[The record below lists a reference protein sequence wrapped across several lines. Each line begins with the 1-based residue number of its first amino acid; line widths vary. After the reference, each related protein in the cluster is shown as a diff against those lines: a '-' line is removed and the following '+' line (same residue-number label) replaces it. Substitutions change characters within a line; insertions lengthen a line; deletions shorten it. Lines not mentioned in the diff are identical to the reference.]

1 MPSKSPQK
9 TDISLSIVNEP
20 THAASETVLRRSSR
34 YGRWRAGTLI
44 GVYVLFALHIT
55 HWKLAGKTLAPL
67 ELNELMYTLELGIIT
82 AGFIFM
88 VVALVS
94 TAIFGRFFCSW
105 GCHILALEDLCEW
118 LLHKIGI
125 RPKPVRSRVLMLV
138 APSAMIYMFVWPQVL
153 RIMRNE
159 PFPEVKILTDADGW
173 ASFVTTDLWR
183 NLPSPT
189 VAVIT
194 FLICGFVMVY
204 VLGSRSFCQYG
215 CPYGVLFG
223 LADRIAPGRIIEKG
237 TCEQCGHCTAICSS
251 HVRIHEEIAEFGMI
265 VDANCLKDLDC
276 VSVCPNQAL
285 GYGFTRPS
293 LLRSF
298 SKVGRRRLPYDFTYF
313 EDVLMAAV
321 FLATLVIFRGL
332 YDRVPFLMTLGL
344 GGILAYLA
352 VLGSRIAKSANVR
365 LNQYQLKLK
374 GTVTKQ
380 GRWFVAGL
388 TMLFVIS
395 IHSAFIRYHEYQG
408 NRKYEQIAWHLQH
421 ENTNPTMVLV
431 QTSLEHFKICERWGL
446 IRSPKLDGKL
456 GSLYSFFDPPTE
468 AVEIFSRIVQKEPNN
483 YAARLRL
490 FEVLSRCG
498 YQERAEQQLIV
509 LTNIKNRQTR

>member
-1 MPSKSPQK
+1 
-9 TDISLSIVNEP
+9 
-20 THAASETVLRRSSR
+20 
-34 YGRWRAGTLI
+34 
-44 GVYVLFALHIT
+44 
-55 HWKLAGKTLAPL
+55 
-67 ELNELMYTLELGIIT
+67 
-82 AGFIFM
+82 
-88 VVALVS
+88 
-94 TAIFGRFFCSW
+94 
-105 GCHILALEDLCEW
+105 
-118 LLHKIGI
+118 
-125 RPKPVRSRVLMLV
+125 
-138 APSAMIYMFVWPQVL
+138 
-153 RIMRNE
+153 
-159 PFPEVKILTDADGW
+159 
-173 ASFVTTDLWR
+173 
-183 NLPSPT
+183 
-189 VAVIT
+189 
-194 FLICGFVMVY
+194 
-204 VLGSRSFCQYG
+204 
-215 CPYGVLFG
+215 
-223 LADRIAPGRIIEKG
+223 
-237 TCEQCGHCTAICSS
+237 
-251 HVRIHEEIAEFGMI
+251 MI

-388 TMLFVIS
+388 VVLWALV

-408 NRKYEQIAWHLQH
+408 NSKYEQIAWHLQH
-421 ENTNPTMVLV
+421 EYTNPTMVLV

-509 LTNIKNRQTR
+509 LTNIKNRQAR